1 MGGRRQGS
9 GLYRAWLVVVG
20 LWVSSDSGAHGS
32 RLEAV
37 GLSVHQEEEGG
48 QPRGSDEIEE
58 VWACSPGSGVHG
70 HDPLIFPSEGQ
81 SWSRREKTRVIG
93 PWLSNQASAG

>member
-1 MGGRRQGS
+1 M
-9 GLYRAWLVVVG
+9 VVG
-20 LWVSSDSGAHGS
+20 LWVSCGAHGS

-58 VWACSPGSGVHG
+58 VRACSPGSGVHG
-70 HDPLIFPSEGQ
+70 HDPLIFPSESQ
-81 SWSRREKTRVIG
+81 SQSRREKNPCDR
-93 PWLSNQASAG
+93 PLAE